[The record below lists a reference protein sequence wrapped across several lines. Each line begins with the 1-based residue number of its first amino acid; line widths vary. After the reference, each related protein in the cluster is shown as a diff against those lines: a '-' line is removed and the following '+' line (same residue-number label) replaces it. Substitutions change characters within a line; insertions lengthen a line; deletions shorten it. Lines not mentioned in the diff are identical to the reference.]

1 MERMSIAL
9 LVAVMIAFFCLLLH
23 VTGTLLIA
31 EWLLHRRD
39 YFEQT
44 ASMVRFGFLL
54 LFLFSMMMLLHL
66 TDITVWGIFY
76 YSRGWFAD
84 FETAVYFSLGSY
96 TTIGY
101 GDVVLPQRWR
111 LLGGIEGIA
120 GVLLCGLSTAFIFAA
135 MNGIIQIRIQRRNSE

>member
-1 MERMSIAL
+1 MHIEL

-23 VTGTLLIA
+23 VAGILVIA

-39 YFEQT
+39 YLERT
-44 ASMVRFGFLL
+44 VSMVGFGILL
-54 LFLFSMMMLLHL
+54 LFLFSMMMVLHL
-66 TDITVWGIFY
+66 VDIAVWGIFY
-76 YSRGWFAD
+76 YSRGWFVD

-101 GDVVLPQRWR
+101 GDVLLPQRWR

-120 GVLLCGLSTAFIFAA
+120 GVLLCGLSTAFLFAV
-135 MNGIIQIRIQRRNSE
+135 MNAIVQIRIQRRNRG

>member
-23 VTGTLLIA
+23 VTGTLVIA

-39 YFEQT
+39 YIEQT
-44 ASMVRFGFLL
+44 ASMVRFGILL
-54 LFLFSMMMLLHL
+54 LFLFSMMMMLHL

-135 MNGIIQIRIQRRNSE
+135 MNAIIQIRIQRRNSE

>member
-1 MERMSIAL
+1 MSIEL

-23 VTGTLLIA
+23 VTEMLVIA

-39 YFEQT
+39 YMEET
-44 ASMVRFGFLL
+44 VPMVGFGILL
-54 LFLFSMMMLLHL
+54 LFLFSMMMILHL
-66 TDITVWGIFY
+66 VDITLWGIFY

-84 FETAVYFSLGSY
+84 FESAVYFSLSSY

-101 GDVVLPQRWR
+101 GDVLLPQRWR

-120 GVLLCGLSTAFIFAA
+120 GVLLCGLSTAFLFAV
-135 MNGIIQIRIQRRNSE
+135 MNAIIQIRIQRRNSTGS

>member
-1 MERMSIAL
+1 MSIEL

-23 VTGTLLIA
+23 VTEMLVIA

-39 YFEQT
+39 YMEET
-44 ASMVRFGFLL
+44 VPMVGFGILL
-54 LFLFSMMMLLHL
+54 LFLFSMMMILHL
-66 TDITVWGIFY
+66 VDITLWGIFY

-84 FETAVYFSLGSY
+84 FESAVYFSLSSY

-101 GDVVLPQRWR
+101 GDVLLPQRWR

-120 GVLLCGLSTAFIFAA
+120 GVLLCGLSTAFLFAV
-135 MNGIIQIRIQRRNSE
+135 MNAIIQIRIQRRNSE

>member
-9 LVAVMIAFFCLLLH
+9 VVAMMIAFFCLLLH
-23 VTGTLLIA
+23 VTEILLIA

-39 YFEQT
+39 YLERT
-44 ASMVRFGFLL
+44 ASMVGFGILL
-54 LFLFSMMMLLHL
+54 LFLFSLMMTLHL
-66 TDITVWGIFY
+66 VDIAVWGIFY

-120 GVLLCGLSTAFIFAA
+120 GVLLCGLSTAFLFAV
-135 MNGIIQIRIQRRNSE
+135 MNVIVQIRIQRRNRG